1 MRTRQQIEE
10 LLNNVT
16 NETINKRIKESINI
30 EVLLDIRDLLIAI
43 KTNNIQ

>member
-16 NETINKRIKESINI
+16 NETINKRIRESINI

-43 KTNNIQ
+43 KNK

>member
-30 EVLLDIRDLLIAI
+30 EVLLDIRDLLIVI